1 MARPWAG
8 AHCAGVLAC
17 TTALFVACSNRAA
30 AEMGPTPIQPMRTIV
45 ALGDSLTSGHGLASP
60 DQAYPAVLD
69 RMLQANGLPFTVV
82 NRGVSGDTTADAVR
96 RLDASLR
103 ANPSIVIV
111 ALGAN
116 DGLRGIPVSRVRAN
130 LEAII
135 EAAQARGAAVLLCGM
150 EALPLNGW
158 EYTVEFHRLFPSLA
172 AKYQVPLVPFLLTG
186 VVGNQEM
193 LLPDFIHPNAAGATH
208 MARTIWPYL
217 QSLATTIAA
226 TVTV

>member
-1 MARPWAG
+1 MTRSWAG
-8 AHCAGVLAC
+8 AHRVGVLAC
-17 TTALFVACSNRAA
+17 TIALFVSCSNRAA
-30 AEMGPTPIQPMRTIV
+30 AEMGPTQVQPVRTIV
-45 ALGDSLTSGHGLASP
+45 AFGDSLTSGHGLASA

-69 RMLQANGLPFTVV
+69 RMLRASGLPFTVV
-82 NRGVSGDTTADAVR
+82 NHGVSGDTTADAVG
-96 RLDASLR
+96 RLDAALQ

-116 DGLRGIPVSRVRAN
+116 DGLRGVPVSRVRAN
-130 LEAII
+130 LETII

-158 EYTVEFHRLFPSLA
+158 EYTVEFHRLFPALA

-186 VVGNQEM
+186 VVGNQDM
-193 LLPDFIHPNAAGATH
+193 LLPDFIHPNAAGATQI
-208 MARTIWPYL
+208 ARTIWPYL
-217 QSLATTIAA
+217 QSLATTVAG